1 ALTASPKLK
10 PTRRKTLA
18 FLSHPAA
25 CSCCLCSD
33 LVLSALC
40 LRWLLCCAQAELAGG
55 SVPEGLALLRS
66 LVPRCATTATRFA
79 SRLRGTLQG
88 SSTSRDLLPVLGLL
102 DELMAT
108 AYATLALESMA
119 SPQLAQE
126 LQEELEKG
134 LSFLASCRPHLP
146 SLGVSRASLLLAKAT
161 ATLCHLASKH
171 GGSIDGV
178 FASSWTWQLPT
189 VAPAEPEVPTAPQ
202 TLKMDKVVPPK
213 CDLLKHKPKKTST
226 PAAPKPGVRK
236 SRRAKA
242 QAGPGTKDIFAMC
255 DSDSEVPAIVIRPL
269 TAPCT
274 PCHKSCA
281 LPTKLL
287 VGPGP
292 RTPFTIFSESSPPAS
307 RSRLLRAPR
316 AVGKVKS
323 RLQVGEGAREGQPG
337 TPGTS
342 PHLPCENSQVIFSDD
357 SDLEE
362 PKVELSSRALRKA
375 SCARQA
381 LSPKPPGGCQG
392 GSKGFGGHSSGAQ
405 PRKGRPG
412 TYRAGAGGEKKARG
426 TRRAGSR
433 RAEEEL
439 DPLRDAE
446 EEQQEKDLELSFEAL
461 QLCQEEEGAT
471 GKLSQ
476 QPRHGQQGEDEQQ
489 AGMDIP
495 AVQWTGSGH
504 PLNPKGSISNPL
516 PTAGEVSSL
525 DTVLKLLKDAFNCIS
540 HCPPG
545 TLYSQLCQLLAQALG
560 DQDPL
565 LTAYLLSE
573 SVSITTRH
581 QLLQILHRKIYKQK
595 KAAAED
601 VAEQLQGLSLQQGS
615 SAQPGHHLGE
625 LQELFTFSS
634 TQLGSTERDNFQAQL
649 HQIPS
654 GVTVCQ
660 LALASAQPGCV
671 GDTLLVTR
679 LEKGAAPLN

>member
-1 ALTASPKLK
+1 ALTASPELK

-40 LRWLLCCAQAELAGG
+40 LRWLLCCAQAELAAG

-79 SRLRGTLQG
+79 SSLRDTLQG
-88 SSTSRDLLPVLGLL
+88 SSTSGHLLPVLGLL
-102 DELMAT
+102 DELVAT
-108 AYATLALESMA
+108 AYASLALQSMT
-119 SPQLAQE
+119 SPQLAEE
-126 LQEELEKG
+126 LQEELEEG

-171 GGSIDGV
+171 GGSIHGV
-178 FASSWTWQLPT
+178 FANSRARQLPT

-202 TLKMDKVVPPK
+202 PLKVDKVAPPK
-213 CDLLKHKPKKTST
+213 RDPLKHKPKKTST

-242 QAGPGTKDIFAMC
+242 QAQPGTKDVFAMG
-255 DSDSEVPAIVIRPL
+255 DSDSEVPTIVIRPL
-269 TAPCT
+269 AVPCT
-274 PCHKSCA
+274 PCPKSCA
-281 LPTKLL
+281 LPTKPR

-323 RLQVGEGAREGQPG
+323 RFQV
-337 TPGTS
+337 T
-342 PHLPCENSQVIFSDD
+342 FSDD

-362 PKVELSSRALRKA
+362 PKVELSSRAPRKA
-375 SCARQA
+375 SCARPP
-381 LSPKPPGGCQG
+381 LSPKPPVGCQG
-392 GSKGFGGHSSGAQ
+392 GSKGCGGHSSGAQ
-405 PRKGRPG
+405 PCKGRPG
-412 TYRAGAGGEKKARG
+412 TLRAGAGGEKKQRSN
-426 TRRAGSR
+426 RRAGSR

-439 DPLRDAE
+439 DPLRAAE
-446 EEQQEKDLELSFEAL
+446 EEQEKDLELSFETL
-461 QLCQEEEGAT
+461 QLCQEEEAAPGEL
-471 GKLSQ
+471 GRR
-476 QPRHGQQGEDEQQ
+476 PRRGQQGEDGQQQ

-516 PTAGEVSSL
+516 PTPGEVSSL
-525 DTVLKLLKDAFNCIS
+525 DTVVKLLKDAFNCIS

-581 QLLQILHRKIYKQK
+581 QLLQILHRKIHKQK
-595 KAAAED
+595 KAAGED
-601 VAEQLQGLSLQQGS
+601 VAEQLQGISLQQGS
-615 SAQPGHHLGE
+615 CAQPGHHLGE
-625 LQELFTFSS
+625 LQELFTFSC
-634 TQLGSTERDNFQAQL
+634 TELGCTERDKFQAQL
-649 HQIPS
+649 QQIPS

>member
-1 ALTASPKLK
+1 ALTASPELK
-10 PTRRKTLA
+10 STRRKTLA
-18 FLSHPAA
+18 FLSHAAA

-79 SRLRGTLQG
+79 SRLRDTLQG
-88 SSTSRDLLPVLGLL
+88 SSTSGHLLPVLGLL
-102 DELMAT
+102 DELVAT
-108 AYATLALESMA
+108 AYATLALESVT
-119 SPQLAQE
+119 SPQLAEE

-161 ATLCHLASKH
+161 ATLCHLASKQ

-178 FASSWTWQLPT
+178 FASSRAWQLPM
-189 VAPAEPEVPTAPQ
+189 VAAAEPEVPTAPQ
-202 TLKMDKVVPPK
+202 PLKVAKVAPPK
-213 CDLLKHKPKKTST
+213 RDPPKHKAKKTSA
-226 PAAPKPGVRK
+226 PAAPKPGARK
-236 SRRAKA
+236 SRRTKA
-242 QAGPGTKDIFAMC
+242 QAGPGTKDIFAMG
-255 DSDSEVPAIVIRPL
+255 DSDSEVPTIVIRPL
-269 TAPCT
+269 AVPCT
-274 PCHKSCA
+274 PCHRSCA
-281 LPTKLL
+281 LPAKPR

-307 RSRLLRAPR
+307 GSRLLRAPR

-323 RLQVGEGAREGQPG
+323 RLQV
-337 TPGTS
+337 T
-342 PHLPCENSQVIFSDD
+342 FSDD

-362 PKVELSSRALRKA
+362 PKVELSSRAPRKA
-375 SCARQA
+375 SCAHQA
-381 LSPKPPGGCQG
+381 LSPKPPGGCQP

-412 TYRAGAGGEKKARG
+412 TRRAEAAGAKKERG

-439 DPLRDAE
+439 DPLRAAE
-446 EEQQEKDLELSFEAL
+446 EEKELELSFEAL
-461 QLCQEEEGAT
+461 RLCQEKEGASAPLSLPT
-471 GKLSQ
+471 GRSQ
-476 QPRHGQQGEDEQQ
+476 REDGQQQ

-504 PLNPKGSISNPL
+504 PLSPKGSISNPL

-581 QLLQILHRKIYKQK
+581 QLLQILHRKI
-595 KAAAED
+595 
-601 VAEQLQGLSLQQGS
+601 
-615 SAQPGHHLGE
+615 
-625 LQELFTFSS
+625 
-634 TQLGSTERDNFQAQL
+634 
-649 HQIPS
+649 
-654 GVTVCQ
+654 
-660 LALASAQPGCV
+660 
-671 GDTLLVTR
+671 
-679 LEKGAAPLN
+679 

>member
-1 ALTASPKLK
+1 ALTASPELK
-10 PTRRKTLA
+10 PTKRKTLA
-18 FLSHPAA
+18 FLNHPAA

-40 LRWLLCCAQAELAGG
+40 LRWLLCCARAELAGG
-55 SVPEGLALLRS
+55 SVPQGLALLRS
-66 LVPRCATTATRFA
+66 LLPRCATTATRFA
-79 SRLRGTLQG
+79 SRLRDTLQG
-88 SSTSRDLLPVLGLL
+88 SSTSGHLLPVLGLL
-102 DELMAT
+102 DELVAT
-108 AYATLALESMA
+108 AYATLALQS
-119 SPQLAQE
+119 LANPRLAEE

-171 GGSIDGV
+171 GGSLDAV
-178 FASSWTWQLPT
+178 FASSWAWQLPT

-202 TLKMDKVVPPK
+202 TLKADPPK
-213 CDLLKHKPKKTST
+213 RDPPKHKPKKSS
-226 PAAPKPGVRK
+226 AAPKSGVRK
-236 SRRAKA
+236 SQRAKA
-242 QAGPGTKDIFAMC
+242 QAVPGTKDVFAMG
-255 DSDSEVPAIVIRPL
+255 DSEGEVPAIVLHPL
-269 TAPCT
+269 PCT

-281 LPTKLL
+281 LPTKPRL
-287 VGPGP
+287 GPDP

-323 RLQVGEGAREGQPG
+323 RLQVGEGSREGQLG
-337 TPGTS
+337 TPGTKPS
-342 PHLPCENSQVIFSDD
+342 PPPVLPSQVTFSDD

-362 PKVELSSRALRKA
+362 AKVELSSRAPRKA

-381 LSPKPPGGCQG
+381 LSPKPPVKCQG
-392 GSKGFGGHSSGAQ
+392 RSKGFGGCSSVAQ
-405 PRKGRPG
+405 PHRGQPG
-412 TYRAGAGGEKKARG
+412 THRAGAKGKKKEQRV
-426 TRRAGSR
+426 TCRAGSR
-433 RAEEEL
+433 RVEEDL
-439 DPLRDAE
+439 DPLRAAE
-446 EEQQEKDLELSFEAL
+446 EQERDLELSFEAL
-461 QLCQEEEGAT
+461 QLCQEEEGAP
-471 GKLSQ
+471 GESRR
-476 QPRHGQQGEDEQQ
+476 PWRGQQGEDGQQQ
-489 AGMDIP
+489 AGMDCP
-495 AVQWTGSGH
+495 AVQQAGSGH
-504 PLNPKGSISNPL
+504 PLNPKGTISNPL

-545 TLYSQLCQLLAQALG
+545 TLYSQLCQLLARALG

-581 QLLQILHRKIYKQK
+581 QLLQILHRKIHKQK
-595 KAAAED
+595 KAAEGD
-601 VAEQLQGLSLQQGS
+601 VVQQLQGLSLQQGG
-615 SAQPGHHLGE
+615 SAQAGHHLGE
-625 LQELFTFSS
+625 LQELFTFSP
-634 TQLGSTERDNFQAQL
+634 TELGSTERDNFQAQL
-649 HQIPS
+649 QQLPS

-679 LEKGAAPLN
+679 LEKGAAPLS